1 MNENHCLI
9 CWEIIP
15 EGRQVCPSCDRA
27 QRERAY
33 SANNREYSANI
44 RSIEEWPLVGAS
56 EEKRGERKM
65 INWKVRFANEKFWLA
80 FIPAALLVVSLILDL
95 FGVKIDFG
103 EIGNKLVAIVKAVFA
118 LLTIMGI
125 VNDPTT
131 DGLTDSKR
139 AMTYQE
145 PYKDYTDL
153 D

>member
-1 MNENHCLI
+1 
-9 CWEIIP
+9 
-15 EGRQVCPSCDRA
+15 
-27 QRERAY
+27 
-33 SANNREYSANI
+33 
-44 RSIEEWPLVGAS
+44 
-56 EEKRGERKM
+56 M

>member
-1 MNENHCLI
+1 MSENHCLL

-15 EGRQVCPSCDRA
+15 EGRQVCPACYRA
-27 QRERAY
+27 QIERAN

-44 RSIEEWPLVGAS
+44 RSIEEWPLVGAG
-56 EEKRGERKM
+56 EGKRGERKM
-65 INWKVRFANEKFWLA
+65 INWHVRFANEKFWLA

-139 AMTYQE
+139 ALTYQE
-145 PYKDYTDL
+145 PYKD
-153 D
+153 